1 MSEFTLY
8 NFQCCPIRPHIPRDK
23 NSQVFGVG
31 DLEAL
36 DKQVLDNMTYHQD
49 IIDQILTKDLE
60 RYFENQKKS
69 LKNKGQLEKCLA
81 FFYNGKR
88 YYFKVLL
95 PHKDSMSNG
104 IYMIRIANP
113 RRSPR
118 EVDFVRML
126 QPDEPSAL
134 VIIDNRK
141 DQQRIL
147 IERTRAWRDTDSV
160 RNILQSCIGDVLR
173 KRYNL
178 GIRIEP
184 VWQKNTFE
192 NIVRSYG
199 ERIKMVEFYV
209 GYPNMGRTGNVF
221 LNPLK
226 ESLRDTYASGTVRYT
241 VPKPADLGMK
251 PKRKKKDEP
260 VNPADE
266 PRKTLALQP
275 DELDPVMNEMAEHCR
290 TTGLPMKF
298 GLIDG
303 HQLILGRVPEAQLK
317 RMTPDQRK
325 LYEAV
330 NEVYSTYTARMNDKV
345 SQFDG
350 QDDLFHGIEEIVTEK
365 LNELK
370 EVGA

>member
-1 MSEFTLY
+1 MTELTLY
-8 NFQCCPIRPHIPRDK
+8 SFQCCPIRPFIPKDK

-36 DKQVLDNMTYHQD
+36 DKQALENMTNHQD
-49 IIDQILTKDLE
+49 IIDQILTTDLE
-60 RYFENQKKS
+60 RHFVNQKPS
-69 LKNKGQLEKCLA
+69 SKNKGKLEKCLA
-81 FFYNGKR
+81 FYYNGKR

-95 PHKDSMSNG
+95 PHKDSMGNS

-113 RRSPR
+113 RHSPR

-173 KRYNL
+173 KKYNL
-178 GIRIEP
+178 GLRIEP

-209 GYPNMGRTGNVF
+209 GYPNMGRTGDKF

-226 ESLRDTYASGTVRYT
+226 ESLRDTYASATVRYT
-241 VPKPADLGMK
+241 VPKPADLGIK
-251 PKRKKKDEP
+251 PKRKKKNEEK
-260 VNPADE
+260 NPKDE
-266 PRKTLALQP
+266 PRKVLVLQP

-317 RMTPDQRK
+317 RMTPEQRK
-325 LYEAV
+325 LYEMV
-330 NEVYSTYTARMNDKV
+330 NEVYSTYTARLSDRV
-345 SQFDG
+345 ALFDG
-350 QDDLFHGIEEIVTEK
+350 QDDLFHGVEDLVMQK
-365 LNELK
+365 LDELK
-370 EVGA
+370 EAKV

>member
-8 NFQCCPIRPHIPRDK
+8 NFQCCPFRSDIPRDR

-31 DLEAL
+31 DLTAL
-36 DKQVLDNMTYHQD
+36 DKLVLDNMAYHQD
-49 IIDQILTKDLE
+49 LIDQILTTDLE
-60 RYFENQKKS
+60 QHFKNQKPS
-69 LKNKGQLEKCLA
+69 SKNKGQLEKCLA
-81 FFYNGKR
+81 FYYSGKR

-95 PHKDSMSNG
+95 PHKDRESNG

-113 RRSPR
+113 RHSPR

-173 KRYNL
+173 KKYHL
-178 GIRIEP
+178 GMRIEP

-209 GYPNMGRTGNVF
+209 GYPNMGRTGDKF

-226 ESLRDTYASGTVRYT
+226 ESLRDTYASATVRYT

-251 PKRKKKDEP
+251 SFRRKKKENA
-260 VNPADE
+260 NPADE
-266 PRKTLALQP
+266 PRKVLDLQP
-275 DELDPVMNEMAEHCR
+275 DELDPVMNELAEHCR

-317 RMTPDQRK
+317 RMSPGQRK
-325 LYEAV
+325 LYEVV
-330 NEVYSTYTARMNDKV
+330 NEVYSTYTARLSDNV

-350 QDDLFHGIEEIVTEK
+350 QDDLFHGVEDIVVRK

-370 EVGA
+370 DTGA

>member
-1 MSEFTLY
+1 MENHQKL
-8 NFQCCPIRPHIPRDK
+8 
-23 NSQVFGVG
+23 
-31 DLEAL
+31 L
-36 DKQVLDNMTYHQD
+36 DK
-49 IIDQILTKDLE
+49 ILTTDLV
-60 RYFENQKKS
+60 RHFESQKPSK
-69 LKNKGQLEKCLA
+69 KGNGKLDKCLA
-81 FFYNGKR
+81 FFFNNKR

-95 PHKDSMSNG
+95 PKEGQKSNG

-298 GLIDG
+298 GLIDC

-330 NEVYSTYTARMNDKV
+330 NEVYSTYTARLSDSV
-345 SQFDG
+345 AQFDG
-350 QDDLFHGIEEIVTEK
+350 QDDLFHGVEDLVVEK

-370 EVGA
+370 EAKV